1 MTVTVL
7 DRSCTTAQLGPS
19 FRHRQVGPEN
29 ELVDWFLD
37 NLPIRVP
44 RGSHA
49 TVFREPRLQSGFPDV
64 VITIWNVKTTE
75 SWSPK
80 RAHLTDR
87 DIRVMHHIGQRGAC
101 SLSELQLL
109 FSDRIAPCIERLLA
123 AEMVRP
129 RKDIWVARS
138 LAKAFAVR
146 RIIAIEAKMSDWTV
160 ALEQAHLNTWFASE
174 SYVLLP
180 HVGRREKVVAEAS
193 AAGIGI
199 WSREDGKVHPALS
212 EPTPMPRSY
221 ASWLFNEWAWRAHAT
236 GTS

>member
-1 MTVTVL
+1 MTVTIL
-7 DRSCTTAQLGPS
+7 DQSCGNAHLGPS
-19 FRHRQVGPEN
+19 FRRRQVGPED

-37 NLPIRVP
+37 NLPVRIP
-44 RGSHA
+44 RGSRA
-49 TVFREPRLQSGFPDV
+49 TVFREPRLQSGFPDI
-64 VITIWNVKTTE
+64 VITIWNVKATE
-75 SWSPK
+75 SWVPE
-80 RAHLTDR
+80 RADLTNR

-101 SLSELQLL
+101 SSTELQSL

-129 RKDIWVARS
+129 RKDVWVARS

-146 RIIAIEAKMSDWTV
+146 RIIAIEAKMTDWAV

-180 HVGRREKVVAEAS
+180 HVRRREKVVAEAT
-193 AAGIGI
+193 AAGIGV
-199 WSREDGKVHPALS
+199 WSREDGKVQPPTS

-221 ASWLFNEWAWRAHAT
+221 ASWLFNEWAWRAHAR
-236 GTS
+236 GGS

>member
-1 MTVTVL
+1 MTVAIL
-7 DRSCTTAQLGPS
+7 DHNCATDYFGPS
-19 FRHRQVGPEN
+19 FRRRQVGPED

-75 SWSPK
+75 SWSPE
-80 RAHLTDR
+80 RTHLTDR
-87 DIRVMHHIGQRGAC
+87 DMRVMHHIGQRGAC
-101 SLSELQLL
+101 SPNELQSL

-129 RKDIWVARS
+129 RKDAWAARS

-146 RIIAIEAKMSDWTV
+146 RIIAVEAKMTDWRV
-160 ALEQAHLNTWFASE
+160 ALEQAQLNTWFASD

-180 HVGRREKVVAEAS
+180 HVRRRDRVVAEAS

-199 WSREDGKVHPALS
+199 WSREDGEVRPATR
-212 EPTPMPRSY
+212 EPDPMPRSY
-221 ASWLFNEWAWRAHAT
+221 ASWLFNEWAWRAHA
-236 GTS
+236 GGHL